1 MKKTNV
7 IRDLCASVALLM
19 AAATAWAASPQEA
32 LNAALLQWVAA
43 KNEVPSEQVTITPPD
58 SRVSVQPC
66 AGGFSFDYP
75 FVSRDTVRAR
85 CLKPNWQ
92 LFVKVG
98 FSTAQSDQPLPA
110 RDVTKKAM
118 TTAPAGVLPPVA
130 SQATTGTAPD
140 HRVVV
145 AGSNLL
151 PGQLLLPDALKLEP
165 MDAEKISRAYL
176 LDVKGLEGHELV
188 RAVRAGEP
196 IRTTDIR
203 PAIMIRKGEQV
214 QLVVG
219 KPETFRV
226 MVTLEA
232 MQDGKLGDQIKL
244 RNGESGRTLSGIVTG
259 KGSVRGV

>member
-1 MKKTNV
+1 
-7 IRDLCASVALLM
+7 
-19 AAATAWAASPQEA
+19 
-32 LNAALLQWVAA
+32 
-43 KNEVPSEQVTITPPD
+43 
-58 SRVSVQPC
+58 
-66 AGGFSFDYP
+66 
-75 FVSRDTVRAR
+75 
-85 CLKPNWQ
+85 
-92 LFVKVG
+92 
-98 FSTAQSDQPLPA
+98 
-110 RDVTKKAM
+110 
-118 TTAPAGVLPPVA
+118 
-130 SQATTGTAPD
+130 
-140 HRVVV
+140 
-145 AGSNLL
+145 
-151 PGQLLLPDALKLEP
+151 

>member
-1 MKKTNV
+1 MSKDDFRT
-7 IRDLCASVALLM
+7 LCAGPLLLLVAS
-19 AAATAWAASPQEA
+19 AAHAVSPQEA
-32 LNAALLQWVAA
+32 LNAALVQWVAA
-43 KNEVPSEQVTITPPD
+43 KNDVPTEQVTVAPPD
-58 SRVSVQPC
+58 PRVSVQPC

-98 FSTAQSDQPLPA
+98 FTTLSAERPLPV
-110 RDVTKKAM
+110 RDVSK
-118 TTAPAGVLPPVA
+118 TASSSVPAAAG
-130 SQATTGTAPD
+130 QAGPSPD

-145 AGSNLL
+145 AAANLL
-151 PGQLLLPDALKLEP
+151 PGQLLLPEALKLEP
-165 MDAEKISRAYL
+165 MDAEKISRAHL
-176 LDVKGLEGHELV
+176 LDAKGLEGHELV

-196 IRTTDIR
+196 IRTSDIR
-203 PAIMIRKGEQV
+203 PAIMVRKGELV

-226 MVTLEA
+226 IVTLEA

-244 RNGESGRTLSGIVTG
+244 RNSESGRTLSGVVTG
-259 KGSVRGV
+259 KGAVRGG